1 MSRGEAARGESRVCP
16 AAVSA
21 PGLARGPLPQVLG
34 GAHRGPFC
42 LPNAEEPRG
51 ALRTGS
57 GSGRGRAAFPLCPCV
72 QGLSHTATRPRGRR
86 SRGRSRGTSRTLV
99 LGPAS
104 PSRKLSPPAGPVPDG
119 VRDPWVGGGVTRRRA
134 LGSAHGPSLLPRGP
148 QHLQGVSV
156 RSHSKPR
163 AAAPAPTRRP
173 VRAASRPHAPPQQP
187 SSPPHSDSTD
197 GVTPDPETRL
207 RRESP
212 SAVSSAQGAHEPR
225 RPHRVRVGDGSCR
238 APAGRAGVR
247 ASVLNRGGAWGP
259 AGASPPGRAGFRRGP
274 SRPSSFNF
282 LFLSRRLG
290 EGWGARGGARQA
302 NPSRKAGG
310 RGGWAWHLLIPRT
323 EMGSGFREHPTLL
336 PAPLP
341 SASQPRRDKA
351 SGPAVATSKAPPW
364 ARDSAGAGG
373 AVEERGTLPL
383 PPRWPRGAGRGGRPE
398 VRGPGV
404 VSQTC
409 G

>member
-1 MSRGEAARGESRVCP
+1 MGPSGQ
-16 AAVSA
+16 A
-21 PGLARGPLPQVLG
+21 PGVAGGGLRSLCARACRDSPTRPPVPEDGGRGGGRGGPREHWCSVPPPRAGSCPRLQVLPLM
-34 GAHRGPFC
+34 A
-42 LPNAEEPRG
+42 
-51 ALRTGS
+51 S
-57 GSGRGRAAFPLCPCV
+57 GTP
-72 QGLSHTATRPRGRR
+72 GL
-86 SRGRSRGTSRTLV
+86 
-99 LGPAS
+99 
-104 PSRKLSPPAGPVPDG
+104 
-119 VRDPWVGGGVTRRRA
+119 GGGGDSGRRA

-187 SSPPHSDSTD
+187 SSPPHSDSID

-274 SRPSSFNF
+274 SRPSPFNF